1 MTHLLLVLAE
11 PQCIAY
17 LGLGKAFSHTVNWFI
32 LPWEKIMDS
41 YEKVTDTDEM
51 IYEREN
57 LFLSS
62 GINMNIIDT
71 WEVF

>member
-1 MTHLLLVLAE
+1 MKR
-11 PQCIAY
+11 I
-17 LGLGKAFSHTVNWFI
+17 
-32 LPWEKIMDS
+32 
-41 YEKVTDTDEM
+41 TDTDEM

-62 GINMNIIDT
+62 GINMNIIGT